1 MKLRQG
7 LALIISVKTLTGK
20 TILLDVNSLEFI
32 KGVKA
37 EIWNQEGI
45 PPDEQRLFFEGKEL
59 EVELIIHNDP
69 AIQRKSIGPLV
80 LLLRGMIIFVK
91 TPIGKTINLE
101 VKPSDSIQTVKK
113 MVKDK
118 IGIPS
123 DEQNWSLQ
131 ERS

>member
-20 TILLDVNSLEFI
+20 TILLDVNSLESI

-59 EVELIIHNDP
+59 EDELIIHNDP
-69 AIQRKSIGPLV
+69 DIQRKSIGPLV

>member
-1 MKLRQG
+1 MEPGRYPSWWAEAFLR
-7 LALIISVKTLTGK
+7 
-20 TILLDVNSLEFI
+20 
-32 KGVKA
+32 
-37 EIWNQEGI
+37 
-45 PPDEQRLFFEGKEL
+45 RKEL
-59 EVELIIHNDP
+59 EDELIIHNDP
-69 AIQRKSIGPLV
+69 DIQRKSIGPLV

-123 DEQNWSLQ
+123 DEQKLVFAGTQLEDILTLSEYMICMKSTLHLTYA
-131 ERS
+131 